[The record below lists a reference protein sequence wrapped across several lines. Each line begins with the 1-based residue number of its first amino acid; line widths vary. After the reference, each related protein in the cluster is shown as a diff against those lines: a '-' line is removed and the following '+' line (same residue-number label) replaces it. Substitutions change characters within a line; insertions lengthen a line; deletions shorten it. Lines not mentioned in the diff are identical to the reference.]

1 MADHDDDYPR
11 DDNEHRAA
19 FERVTD
25 LIATYKQFAAI
36 VNDQLHDIHPGD
48 DDDGPTRVHPSA
60 GNIINVVIYDIPGIY
75 DDPGIDGIICGD
87 HFYCEFESSQNRAHR
102 PFFVNEHRKPRYKP
116 R

>member
-1 MADHDDDYPR
+1 MADDDYPR

-19 FERVTD
+19 FDRVAD

-48 DDDGPTRVHPSA
+48 DDDGPVRVHPSA
-60 GNIINVVIYDIPGIY
+60 GNVINVVIYDIPGPY
-75 DDPGIDGIICGD
+75 DDHGFDGHICGD
-87 HFYCEFESSQNRAHR
+87 HFYCEHEPSQNRAHR